1 MTNMASIESIWTS
14 PEIDY
19 PDSDGK
25 PMGETPWHRDN
36 ILQLIEML
44 RGWYANN
51 PLAYVTGNMF
61 LYYVPGDKR
70 RHVSPDVF
78 VALDVPKHPERPCW
92 LTWKEGKA
100 PDVVVEFTSASTQE
114 EDLRDKFAIY
124 RDKLKVREYFLFD
137 PREEYLTPSLQGYR
151 LQRGRYV
158 PIRAV
163 KGRLTSNVLGLQLV
177 RDDWQLRLY
186 DPKTKK
192 RLLTPTEIGYAE
204 RERADAEYERAEAV
218 IAQAAEDRR
227 KAEAEVARLR
237 EELKSLR
244 RQMRN
249 K

>member
-1 MTNMASIESIWTS
+1 MASIERIWTS

-25 PMGETPWHRDN
+25 PLGETPWRRDN

-44 RGWYANN
+44 RGWYASN
-51 PLAYVTGNMF
+51 PRAYVTGNMF

-92 LTWKEGKA
+92 LTWKEDKA
-100 PDVVVEFTSASTQE
+100 PDVVIEITSASTQE
-114 EDLRDKFAIY
+114 EDLHDKFAIY

-137 PREEYLTPSLQGYR
+137 PREEYLKPSLQGYR

-163 KGRLTSNVLGLQLV
+163 KGRLTSNVLNLQLE
-177 RDDWQLRLY
+177 RDDWELRLY
-186 DPKTKK
+186 DPKTKR
-192 RLLTPTEIGYAE
+192 RLLTPTE
-204 RERADAEYERAEAV
+204 RAE
-218 IAQAAEDRR
+218 QAESQLQ
-227 KAEAEVARLR
+227 RLR
-237 EELKSLR
+237 KQLKALQR
-244 RQMRN
+244 RQPNGER
-249 K
+249 